1 MNKEEFLEE
10 LKKIGIT
17 PTPHQLEQLE
27 TYYKMLIE
35 WNNKI
40 NLTRI
45 IEEQDVYL
53 KHFYDSLTIAKVV
66 DLNSYSTLLDFGT
79 GAGFPGM
86 VLKIMYPDLEIT
98 LVDSLQ
104 KRINFLN
111 EVIKKLDLKGIKT
124 IHERIEQLEKEHY
137 DIITTRAVANLSKL
151 LTYTT
156 RIIDSTTLFIPLKA
170 NIDEEIK
177 LADKELKKYKLEII
191 KREEFYL
198 PKENSLRNI
207 LIIKR
212 IK

>member
-17 PTPHQLEQLE
+17 PTLHQLKQLE
-27 TYYKMLIE
+27 EYYKLLIE

-53 KHFYDSLTIAKVV
+53 KHFYDSLTITKVV
-66 DLNSYSTLLDFGT
+66 DLNNYSTLLDFGT

-86 VLKIMYPDLEIT
+86 VLKIIYPNLKIT

-104 KRINFLN
+104 KRITFLN
-111 EVIKKLDLKGIKT
+111 EVIKKLELKDIET
-124 IHERIEQLEKEHY
+124 IHERIENIKDKHF

-151 LTYTT
+151 VNYTHK
-156 RIIDSTTLFIPLKA
+156 IIDSTTLFIPLKA
-170 NIDEEIK
+170 NIDEEIE
-177 LADKELKKYKLEII
+177 LAAKELKKYKLTIS

-198 PKENSLRNI
+198 PKENSIRNI
-207 LIIKR
+207 LIIQR
-212 IK
+212 I